1 MSSEE
6 CIIQY
11 SVHESLEIIL
21 VECTRI
27 FCSQKIIILG
37 SVSDWSPFVCVFQA
51 TAVQGEK
58 HSLTTDYLMKIL
70 GLDICADTVVG
81 SEMLRGISGGQ
92 RKRVTTGE
100 FFASRSCKTFVDNQE
115 TQLR

>member
-1 MSSEE
+1 LLRGKRSKIFTQIQTLMPTWRWVVHNSLSTKMLKVELSAMSSEE

-37 SVSDWSPFVCVFQA
+37 FVSDWSPFVCVF
-51 TAVQGEK
+51 
-58 HSLTTDYLMKIL
+58 
-70 GLDICADTVVG
+70 
-81 SEMLRGISGGQ
+81 
-92 RKRVTTGE
+92 
-100 FFASRSCKTFVDNQE
+100 
-115 TQLR
+115 